1 MNSETV
7 EEILLVGKPLS
18 LAVPSSPPTVIL
30 IEAVYSASVVYIG
43 LDSRYVNVTY

>member
-7 EEILLVGKPLS
+7 EEILTASRETVR
-18 LAVPSSPPTVIL
+18 AVPSSPPTVVL